1 MLSSEIRT
9 RPVQSL
15 LVALGLV
22 LSAIVVTMHLHDSLT
37 KYLMDLDVFRDAG
50 EAFVRHTPLYTDGF
64 HTSSGFRFIYPP
76 VAAFLFSALTVVS
89 STTMQFLWT
98 LGLIVLVWWVLKVA
112 LQRMNVERASL
123 LATAALGLTLCIEP
137 MRSNFAFGQINIVL
151 MALVVADCLG
161 VIPKRFRGVG
171 IALAAAIKITPA
183 AFGLLLLL
191 RRDLP
196 SVARAAGGF
205 LGIAAFGYWL
215 RPESSVYFWTH
226 EAWATDRAGDQEFF
240 RNQALTGLIARFDL
254 SESVTKGLW
263 VVGAAVIVAAAAWA
277 ANRFLRSDEPVIAL
291 GVIALATLL
300 AAPIAVT
307 HHWAYS
313 VLLIAIPIA
322 PQYRR
327 WWPVLLPAALVFLVG
342 PNYLLVDASSHG
354 WVEQA
359 VLELLGNAQCLTG
372 IVLLVAAVVAARSRR
387 EAVKPG
393 EAGKPALDTRIAE
406 EAGQPQS
413 AAATT

>member
-1 MLSSEIRT
+1 MLSTEIRT
-9 RPVQSL
+9 RPVQTAL
-15 LVALGLV
+15 TALGLV
-22 LSAIVVTMHLHDSLT
+22 LSAIVVTMHLHDSVT
-37 KYLMDLDVFRDAG
+37 QYLMDLDVFRDAG
-50 EAFVRHTPLYTDGF
+50 DAFVRHTPLYTEGF

-76 VAAFLFSALTVVS
+76 VAAFLFSALTVVGA
-89 STTMQFLWT
+89 TTMQFLWT
-98 LGLIVLVWWVLKVA
+98 LGLIVLVWWVLEVA
-112 LQRMNVERASL
+112 LQRMHVERANL
-123 LATAALGLTLCIEP
+123 LATAALGLALCLEP
-137 MRSNFAFGQINIVL
+137 IRSNFVFGQINIVL

-171 IALAAAIKITPA
+171 IALAAAVKITPA

-205 LGIAAFGYWL
+205 VALAAFGYWL

-240 RNQALTGLIARFDL
+240 RNQALTGLIARFDF
-254 SESVTKGLW
+254 SETVTKGLW
-263 VVGAAVIVAAAAWA
+263 VVGAVVIVAAAAWA
-277 ANRFLRSDEPVIAL
+277 ANRFLGADEPVLAL

-313 VLLIAIPIA
+313 VLLIAIPLA
-322 PQYRR
+322 PQYRH

-342 PNYLLVDASSHG
+342 PNYLLVDAPSHG
-354 WVEQA
+354 WVEQI
-359 VLELLGNAQCLTG
+359 VLEVLGNSQCLAA
-372 IVLLVAAVVAARSRR
+372 IVLLIAAVVAARSRR
-387 EAVKPG
+387 ESEPTVGDAHATDEAV
-393 EAGKPALDTRIAE
+393 
-406 EAGQPQS
+406 QPQS
-413 AAATT
+413 APATT

>member
-1 MLSSEIRT
+1 MLSSEIRI
-9 RPVQSL
+9 RPVQSA
-15 LVALGLV
+15 LVTLGLI
-22 LSAIVVTMHLHDSLT
+22 LSAIVVTVNLHESVT
-37 KYLMDLDVFRDAG
+37 EYLMDLDVFRDAG
-50 EAFVRHTPLYTDGF
+50 EAFLHHTPLYTEGF

-76 VAAFLFSALTVVS
+76 FAAALFAVLPLVG

-112 LQRMNVERASL
+112 LERMNVDRASL
-123 LATAALGLTLCIEP
+123 LATAALGLTLCLEP

-161 VIPKRFRGVG
+161 VIPRRFRGIG

-205 LGIAAFGYWL
+205 LAIAAFGYWL

-240 RNQALTGLIARFDL
+240 RNQALTGLLARFDFP
-254 SESVTKGLW
+254 ETVTKGLW
-263 VVGAAVIVAAAAWA
+263 LACAVVIVAAAAWA
-277 ANRFLRSDEPVIAL
+277 ANRFLRSDEPVTAL

-322 PQYRR
+322 PQYRS

-342 PNYLLVDASSHG
+342 PNYLLIDASSHG
-354 WVEQA
+354 WVEQT
-359 VLELLGNAQCLTG
+359 VLELLGNAQGLTG

-387 EAVKPG
+387 GSDTPGTDTSAAEA
-393 EAGKPALDTRIAE
+393 A
-406 EAGQPQS
+406 QPQS
-413 AAATT
+413 APATT